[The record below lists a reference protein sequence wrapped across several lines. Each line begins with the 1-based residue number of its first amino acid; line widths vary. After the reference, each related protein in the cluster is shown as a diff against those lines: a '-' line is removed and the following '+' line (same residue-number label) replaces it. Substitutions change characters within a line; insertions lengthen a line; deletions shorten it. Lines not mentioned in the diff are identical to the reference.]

1 MIDRVKLPIHNK
13 AGIDEIIKK
22 LLKQELE
29 VTKVVNRIS
38 KSKKDKQHNGNQKKR
53 DKRTNNDLQKT
64 TQKIK
69 DRATVT
75 PPTTGALE
83 V

>member
-1 MIDRVKLPIHNK
+1 M
-13 AGIDEIIKK
+13 
-22 LLKQELE
+22 
-29 VTKVVNRIS
+29 VNRIS

-53 DKRTNNDLQKT
+53 DKRTNNDLHKT

-75 PPTTGALE
+75 PPTTGAPE

>member
-22 LLKQELE
+22 VLKQELE

-53 DKRTNNDLQKT
+53 DNRTNNDLQKT

-75 PPTTGALE
+75 PPTTGAPE

>member
-1 MIDRVKLPIHNK
+1 M
-13 AGIDEIIKK
+13 
-22 LLKQELE
+22 
-29 VTKVVNRIS
+29 VTKR
-38 KSKKDKQHNGNQKKR
+38 KGPKDKQR
-53 DKRTNNDLQKT
+53 S

-75 PPTTGALE
+75 PPTTGAPE

>member
-22 LLKQELE
+22 VLKQELE

-64 TQKIK
+64 TQNIK
-69 DRATVT
+69 NR
-75 PPTTGALE
+75 
-83 V
+83 